1 MPIVSGP
8 RDTTPPVLFAI
19 QNYMTHFFGCQ
30 TCVENFNR
38 MASKIT
44 SADLQ
49 PRNAVLWLWQ
59 AHNRANARLHG
70 APSEDPEHLK
80 VQFPP
85 KELCPKCY
93 DNENFDN
100 STVFQFLLKFYGEK
114 YLIKF
119 SKEVDE
125 DYTDIHTDTGNQEK
139 ALDWW
144 ELQQRKQGLE
154 RVQALRAQKNE
165 NKRKK
170 WIANRKK
177 TKTFHKGKDLI
188 VENRGVIVGWGF
200 SNLDMGMCITF
211 YLMCTFII
219 VLLYYHFI
227 VRRKYKPFRI
237 FSM

>member
-1 MPIVSGP
+1 
-8 RDTTPPVLFAI
+8 
-19 QNYMTHFFGCQ
+19 
-30 TCVENFNR
+30 

-44 SADLQ
+44 PTDLQ
-49 PRNAVLWLWQ
+49 PHNAILWLWQ
-59 AHNRANARLHG
+59 AHNKANGRLHG
-70 APSEDPEHLK
+70 APSEDPEHIK

-93 DNENFDN
+93 DGEIFDN

-114 YLIKF
+114 YIIKF
-119 SKEVDE
+119 SEEVDE
-125 DYTDIHTDTGNQEK
+125 DYTDIHEETGTQQK

-154 RVQALRAQKNE
+154 RVQALRKQKNK
-165 NKRKK
+165 NKQKK
-170 WIANRKK
+170 WTAKRTKRLPFHDREDLNLEFKQNREVIA
-177 TKTFHKGKDLI
+177 
-188 VENRGVIVGWGF
+188 GWGF

-211 YLMCTFII
+211 YLMCTLII

-227 VRRKYKPFRI
+227 VRKKYKPFRI